1 MNKLSVDQL
10 ILSQL
15 SEEAGEI
22 VQAVSK
28 MFRFGPEDYH
38 IEPPINKDKLTMEVA
53 DLIAV
58 FNRLVTMGVLDDI
71 TSEMLKDKG
80 IKIDKYIEISRNLGI
95 IE

>member
-15 SEEAGEI
+15 SEEAGEV

-28 MFRFGPEDYH
+28 IFRFGLEDYH
-38 IEPPINKDKLTMEVA
+38 VEPPVNKDKLTGEVA

-58 FNRLVTMGVLDDI
+58 FNRLVTMGVLNDI
-71 TSEMLKDKG
+71 TSEMLKAKNT
-80 IKIDKYIEISRNLGI
+80 KIDKYIEFSRNLGI